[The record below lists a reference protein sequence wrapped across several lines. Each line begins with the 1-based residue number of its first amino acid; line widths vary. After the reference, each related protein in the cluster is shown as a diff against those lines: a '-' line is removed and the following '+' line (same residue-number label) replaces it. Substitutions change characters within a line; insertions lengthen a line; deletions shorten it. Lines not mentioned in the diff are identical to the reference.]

1 MNIKNN
7 RRRRQS
13 KERIEKAFIESLQTK
28 ELHQITVS
36 DICKACQL
44 NRSTF
49 YANYEDIYDLADKV
63 REYLETEV
71 NLLYKEEKTQ
81 GFNSNDYLKLFRHI
95 QGNQMLY
102 RTYFKLGYDNQYQ
115 IRYYDTKQAIKYFD
129 NKHIEYHITF
139 FQSGFNAIVKMWLAG
154 GCKETP
160 EEMNEKRI
168 SRKVI
173 RLNIMEKALRL
184 HEPQRFLFL
193 PYVYKSFVSES
204 VSMKYDIYTRL
215 IIEREVLK

>member
-63 REYLETEV
+63 ERV
-71 NLLYKEEKTQ
+71 
-81 GFNSNDYLKLFRHI
+81 F
-95 QGNQMLY
+95 GN
-102 RTYFKLGYDNQYQ
+102 RSKSVF
-115 IRYYDTKQAIKYFD
+115 IRKK
-129 NKHIEYHITF
+129 KHKDLTATIT
-139 FQSGFNAIVKMWLAG
+139 
-154 GCKETP
+154 
-160 EEMNEKRI
+160 
-168 SRKVI
+168 
-173 RLNIMEKALRL
+173 
-184 HEPQRFLFL
+184 
-193 PYVYKSFVSES
+193 
-204 VSMKYDIYTRL
+204 
-215 IIEREVLK
+215 